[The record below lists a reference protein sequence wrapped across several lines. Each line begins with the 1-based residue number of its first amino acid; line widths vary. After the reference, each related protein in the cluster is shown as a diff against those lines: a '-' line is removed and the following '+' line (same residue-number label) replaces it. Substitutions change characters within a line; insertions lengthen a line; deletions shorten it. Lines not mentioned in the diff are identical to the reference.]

1 VTLRVRGCGNV
12 ANFKNRKRAVR
23 GQLIT
28 EPKMKKRMQEIQ
40 RAIEC
45 ALRSA
50 SATEGVATSMAA
62 RRQFLTHSLPHDDC
76 WTNIPELIL
85 SGELVPA
92 GEEGCDITIE
102 RIP

>member
-1 VTLRVRGCGNV
+1 MNLRVRGCGSI
-12 ANFKNRKRAVR
+12 ANFKNHKRAVR

-40 RAIEC
+40 RAIES

-50 SATEGVATSMAA
+50 SATAGAGTSMDA

-76 WTNIPELIL
+76 WTCIPELIL
-85 SGELVPA
+85 TGELVPA
-92 GEEGCDITIE
+92 GDEGCDITIE
-102 RIP
+102 RL